1 MSEHL
6 RLLYAFGRPFAPLY
20 SLAMTLRAACY
31 RKGLCRRQRL
41 PVPVVSVGNLTMGGT
56 GKTPLVIH
64 LAGLLRARKPVI
76 VSRGYGGRAR
86 GRVNV
91 VADGEGLRLD
101 AAAAGDEPFFM
112 AENLPGVP
120 VLTSTNRVE
129 GGRYAVE
136 HLQAGAVIL
145 DDGFQ
150 HLRLQRDVNLV
161 LFKTD
166 TFLGNNRVFPGG
178 DMREPLKALARADA
192 FVLTCVDEE
201 NRTRAEAIKKALAG
215 RFPGI
220 PVFMAAFRP
229 VALVA
234 ADDGDGRLPLDAG
247 PRPFF
252 GFCGLANPHSFQRS
266 LRQAGLEVEGFQ
278 VFRDHCR
285 YSPWELDFLRRQFEK
300 SGARALIT
308 TEKDLVKLRGKALG
322 LPLYALRMAMAP
334 EAGLDEFVLAR
345 LRWPDP

>member
-6 RLLYAFGRPFAPLY
+6 RLLYAFGRFFSPIY
-20 SLAMTLRAACY
+20 SLVMSIRAACY
-31 RKGLCRRQRL
+31 RQGLCRQERL

-64 LAGLLRARKPVI
+64 LAGLLRRRNPVI
-76 VSRGYGGRAR
+76 VSRGYGGRAKE
-86 GRVNV
+86 RVNV
-91 VADGEGLRLD
+91 VADGEAVRLN

-120 VLTSTNRVE
+120 VLTSRNRVD

-136 HLQAGAVIL
+136 HYGAGAVIL

-150 HLRLQRDVNLV
+150 HLRLTRDVNLV
-161 LFKTD
+161 LFKVD

-201 NRTRAEAIKKALAG
+201 NRARAEAIKKALTG

-234 ADDGDGRLPLDAG
+234 ADGGQFPLGAG

-252 GFCGLANPHSFQRS
+252 GFCGLANPHSFMRS
-266 LRQAGLEVEGFQ
+266 LQLAGIETDGFQ

-285 YSPWELDFLRRQFEK
+285 YSPWELDFLRKQLKK

-308 TEKDLVKLRGKALG
+308 TEKDLVKLKGRELG
-322 LPLYALRMAMAP
+322 LPLYALRMAMTP
-334 EAGLDEFVLAR
+334 EAGLDEFVLEK
-345 LRWPDP
+345 LHSFS

>member
-6 RLLYAFGRPFAPLY
+6 RLLYAFGRFFSPIY
-20 SLAMTLRAACY
+20 SLVMSLRATCY
-31 RKGLCRRQRL
+31 GKGLCRQQRL
-41 PVPVVSVGNLTMGGT
+41 PVPVISVGNLTMGGT

-64 LAGLLRARKPVI
+64 LAGLLRQRKPVI
-76 VSRGYGGRAR
+76 VSRGYGGRAKE
-86 GRVNV
+86 RVNV
-91 VADGEGLRLD
+91 VADGEAVRLD

-120 VLTSTNRVE
+120 VLTSRNRVD

-136 HLQAGAVIL
+136 HFRAGAVIL

-161 LFKTD
+161 LFKVD

-178 DMREPLKALARADA
+178 DMREPLKALARADS

-201 NRTRAEAIKKALAG
+201 NRGRAEAIKKALAG

-220 PVFMAAFRP
+220 PVFMAEFRP
-229 VALVA
+229 VALVSA
-234 ADDGDGRLPLDAG
+234 VGDQAPLVFG

-252 GFCGLANPHSFQRS
+252 GFCGLANPTSFMRS
-266 LRQAGLEVEGFQ
+266 LQLAGLETDGFQ
-278 VFRDHCR
+278 VFRDHCPYQR
-285 YSPWELDFLRRQFEK
+285 PELDFLRRQYKK
-300 SGARALIT
+300 SGAKALIT
-308 TEKDLVKLRGKALG
+308 TEKDLVKLKGKDLG

-334 EAGLDEFVLAR
+334 EAGFDEFVLEK
-345 LRWPDP
+345 LRSFS